1 MVFSSVLFLFLFFPI
16 ALAGYYVVPTIRL
29 KNLWL
34 LLTSLWFYGWGEFR
48 YLPLLGSSIVINF
61 TFGLLIARFPKG
73 SRPRFLSLGLAV
85 ATNLGLLVYFKYWC
99 FLLTNL
105 SPIFK
110 GLGHPIE
117 IPNIPLPLGISFF
130 TFHALSY
137 LIDVAR
143 GQVEVQKSPFRL
155 ALYISLFPQLVAGPI
170 VRYGHVAH
178 ELGSRKH
185 TWEDFA
191 YGIYRFVVGLS
202 KKVLIANVVGAI
214 ADQCFS
220 MPRASLT
227 PAQAMVGALCYT
239 LQIYFDFSG
248 YSDMAIGLGRMF
260 GFHFRENFDLPYW
273 STSITDFWKRWHISL
288 TSWFRD
294 YLYVPLTG
302 NQFWVPAWRAYLA
315 MFVVFLLCGFWHGA
329 SWTFVTWGVL
339 HGLALVAERAGVAKW
354 LGRLPVAMQRLY
366 AMILVVSG
374 WILFRS
380 DSFAH
385 AAGYFRTIFSLRGW
399 MAFDRGQLD
408 AIISA
413 EGWVAIVVGVIAATP
428 LLRWLSARLL
438 VEPADDNVGWSA
450 RPAGTV
456 VLLSLLVLSAM
467 KLANGSFNPFIYY
480 RF

>member
-16 ALAGYYVVPTIRL
+16 ALAGYYLIPTIRF

-34 LLTSLWFYGWGEFR
+34 LLTSLWFYAWGELR
-48 YLPLLGSSIVINF
+48 YLPLLASSIAINYG
-61 TFGLLIARFPKG
+61 FGLLIAHFPKKG
-73 SRPRFLSLGLAV
+73 RTMSRPRFLSLALAV
-85 ATNLGLLVYFKYWC
+85 AVNLGILVYFKYWV
-99 FLLTNL
+99 FFLTNL
-105 SPIFK
+105 GAVWK
-110 GLGHPIE
+110 GIA
-117 IPNIPLPLGISFF
+117 IPAIPLPLGISFF

-143 GQVEVQKSPFRL
+143 GQVDVQRSPFRL

-178 ELGSRKH
+178 ELSARKH
-185 TWEDFA
+185 SWDEFA
-191 YGIYRFVVGLS
+191 YGVYRFVIGLA
-202 KKVLIANVVGAI
+202 KKVLIANVVGAV
-214 ADQCFS
+214 ADQCFH

-227 PAQAMVGALCYT
+227 PAQAALGALCYT

-273 STSITDFWKRWHISL
+273 STSLTDFWKRWHISL

-302 NQFWVPAWRAYLA
+302 NRFWVPPWRAYGA
-315 MFVVFLLCGFWHGA
+315 MFIVFLLCGFWHGA
-329 SWTFVTWGVL
+329 SWTFVAWGVL
-339 HGLALVAERAGVAKW
+339 HGIGLVAERAALLKW
-354 LGRLPVAMQRLY
+354 LEKLPRVLQRIY
-366 AMILVVSG
+366 ALVLVVSG

-380 DSFAH
+380 DTFTQ
-385 AAGYFRTIFSLRGW
+385 AAGYFRTLTSWHGW
-399 MAFDRGQLD
+399 MTFQL
-408 AIISA
+408 AQLHQVISS
-413 EGWVAIVVGVIAATP
+413 EGWVSVVIGVMAATP
-428 LLRWLSARLL
+428 LLQRLIARALTKQTD
-438 VEPADDNVGWSA
+438 EGWSA

-456 VLLSLLVLSAM
+456 VLVSLLLLSAM
-467 KLANGSFNPFIYY
+467 KLASSSFNPFIYY